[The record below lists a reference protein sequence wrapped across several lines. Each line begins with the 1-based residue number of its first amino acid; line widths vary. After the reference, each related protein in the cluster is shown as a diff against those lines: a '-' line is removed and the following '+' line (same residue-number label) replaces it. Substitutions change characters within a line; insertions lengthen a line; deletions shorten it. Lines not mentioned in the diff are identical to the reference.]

1 MSLPIYPE
9 LNSTNLNMLR
19 KKWIFLLLL
28 QIVLL
33 TVVTWLLVSRWDEHA
48 TYQWLVLA
56 SFFSVLYFWYLWIRL
71 ESNHPPNDPHFLPTL
86 GPGNLLTIVR
96 GMLLMLLAGFM
107 FSPMP
112 QGGLGYLP
120 GILYACAAIADLF
133 DGYLARISK
142 QQTRLGEELDMSLDG
157 LGLLI
162 ASFLLVWYGQVPT
175 WYLLVGLARYLFLL
189 GIWLRKLTSR
199 PIFPLAENSARRPF
213 AGAQMGFAA
222 VMLFPIFSPPGTFL
236 AAALFAVPFLTGFLF
251 DWFTVSGY
259 TRSFLAKQDQEQER
273 KPGASRPNHI
283 IRSKETLRKWVPLT
297 VRLILVLLLAY
308 WLLEHA
314 EGLIESF
321 NSAAFNQHL
330 MIFPPAYWISLLLMI
345 ASGLLL
351 IGVGLAGRIA
361 TLLVLFGIGMYLEV
375 FRLGLIE
382 ILIVFASIA
391 LFYLGTGSYS
401 LWIPEM
407 KIITRRL
414 GEL

>member
-9 LNSTNLNMLR
+9 LISTNLNMLR
-19 KKWIFLLLL
+19 KKWFFLLLL

-33 TVVTWLLVSRWDEHA
+33 IVVTWLLVSRWNELA
-48 TYQWLVLA
+48 SYQWLALA
-56 SFFSVLYFWYLWIRL
+56 SFCSVLYFWYLWIRL
-71 ESNHPPNDPHFLPTL
+71 DSNHSLNDSHILPTL

-112 QGGLGYLP
+112 QGGLEYLP

-175 WYLLVGLARYLFLL
+175 WYLLVGLARYLFLI

-199 PIFPLAENSARRPF
+199 PIFPLAVNSARRPF

-259 TRSFLAKQDQEQER
+259 TRSFLAKQDQELER
-273 KPGASRPNHI
+273 KPDASRPNHK
-283 IRSKETLRKWVPLT
+283 IRFEETLRKWVPLT
-297 VRLILVLLLAY
+297 VRLLLVFLLAY
-308 WLLEHA
+308 WLIEHT
-314 EGLIESF
+314 EGLIESL
-321 NSAAFNQHL
+321 NSAAFNQQL
-330 MIFPPAYWISLLLMI
+330 VTFPPAYWIGLLLMI

-351 IGVGLAGRIA
+351 IGVGLAGRVA

-401 LWIPEM
+401 LWIPEL

>member
-9 LNSTNLNMLR
+9 LNSRNLNMLR
-19 KKWIFLLLL
+19 RKWFFLLIL

-33 TVVTWLLVSRWDEHA
+33 IVVTWLLVSSWNARA

-56 SFFSVLYFWYLWIRL
+56 SFCSVLYFWYLWIRL
-71 ESNHPPNDPHFLPTL
+71 DSNHSLNDSHILPTL

-107 FSPMP
+107 FTPMP

-120 GILYACAAIADLF
+120 GILYACAAISDLF
-133 DGYLARISK
+133 DGYLARISN
-142 QQTRLGEELDMSLDG
+142 QQTRLGEQLDMSLDG

-162 ASFLLVWYGQVPT
+162 ASFLLVWYGQVPI
-175 WYLLVGLARYLFLL
+175 WYLLVGLARYLFLI

-199 PIFPLAENSARRPF
+199 PVFPLAENSARRPF

-222 VMLFPIFSPPGTFL
+222 VMLFPVFSPPGTNL
-236 AAALFAVPFLTGFLF
+236 AATLFALPFLTGFLF

-259 TRSFLAKQDQEQER
+259 TSSFLAKQDHDQDR
-273 KPGASRPNHI
+273 KPGASRPNHK
-283 IRSKETLRKWVPLT
+283 IRSTETLRKWVPLT
-297 VRLILVLLLAY
+297 IRLILVILLAY
-308 WLLEHA
+308 WLIDHA

-330 MIFPPAYWISLLLMI
+330 VTFTPAYWISLLLMI
-345 ASGLLL
+345 ASGLIL
-351 IGVGLAGRIA
+351 IGVGIAGRVA

-375 FRLGLIE
+375 FRLGLME

-391 LFYLGTGSYS
+391 LFYLGTGTYS
-401 LWIPEM
+401 LWIPEL